1 MSPHQAANE
10 HQMVIE
16 SSLTGKAE
24 RHMAGKRQTAWIA
37 AASIAIMMAGQMG
50 AATVAAAQSVP
61 LPPPAPLPKTGAAPQ
76 PPGAIPNAKGPG
88 AQGSQKAQSDQKA
101 PSGEQQAQSSS
112 PLQQLQQWLP
122 PIFGGGDEKKEQQQP
137 QQQAPQQQAPQQQAR
152 PSANFEPKQRA
163 LADKVSAYLTRVQV
177 MSGDFAQVG
186 PDGRRSQGQF
196 YVQKP
201 GKIRFDY
208 DSPSRIDIIA
218 DGSSVVVRDRK
229 LATQDVYPLSQTP
242 LRFLLADRIDL
253 LKDTTVTAISAD
265 ESYVT
270 VVVEEK
276 HVVVGTSKLM
286 MMFGAKDFQLKQWIV
301 TDPQG
306 YDTTVALSN
315 LDTAKRPDPDMFKI
329 DYTQYPN

>member
-1 MSPHQAANE
+1 M
-10 HQMVIE
+10 
-16 SSLTGKAE
+16 T
-24 RHMAGKRQTAWIA
+24 GKRQ
-37 AASIAIMMAGQMG
+37 AASIAAAWIAIAMAGQMV
-50 AATVAAAQSVP
+50 AASLAAAQSVP
-61 LPPPAPLPKTGAAPQ
+61 LPPPAPLPKTGAAPSAAPL
-76 PPGAIPNAKGPG
+76 PPGAIPNNTKGPSTPAQAG
-88 AQGSQKAQSDQKA
+88 GQKAQGSD
-101 PSGEQQAQSSS
+101 QQAQSNS

-137 QQQAPQQQAPQQQAR
+137 EKQAPQQQAR
-152 PSANFEPKQRA
+152 PNPNLEPKQRA
-163 LADKVSAYLTRVQV
+163 LVDRVSAYLTRVQV

-253 LKDTTVTAISAD
+253 LKDTTITTVSAD
-265 ESYVT
+265 DTYVT
-270 VVVEEK
+270 VVVEET
-276 HVVVGTSKLM
+276 HAVVGTSKLM

-306 YDTTVALSN
+306 YDTSVALTN

>member
-1 MSPHQAANE
+1 
-10 HQMVIE
+10 
-16 SSLTGKAE
+16 
-24 RHMAGKRQTAWIA
+24 
-37 AASIAIMMAGQMG
+37 
-50 AATVAAAQSVP
+50 VAAAQSVP
-61 LPPPAPLPKTGAAPQ
+61 LPPPAPLPKTGGASGGAPQ
-76 PPGAIPNAKGPG
+76 PPGSIPNAKGPSAP
-88 AQGSQKAQSDQKA
+88 AQPGGQKAQSDPKAHSDQKA
-101 PSGEQQAQSSS
+101 HSEQQAQSSS

-122 PIFGGGDEKKEQQQP
+122 PIFGGGDDKKEQQQP
-137 QQQAPQQQAPQQQAR
+137 QQQTPQQQAR
-152 PSANFEPKQRA
+152 PGGNFEPKQRA
-163 LADKVSAYLTRVQV
+163 LVDKVSAYLTRVQV
-177 MSGDFAQVG
+177 MSGDFAQIG

-265 ESYVT
+265 DTYVT

-276 HVVVGTSKLM
+276 HVVVGTSRLM

>member
-1 MSPHQAANE
+1 
-10 HQMVIE
+10 
-16 SSLTGKAE
+16 
-24 RHMAGKRQTAWIA
+24 MAGKRQ
-37 AASIAIMMAGQMG
+37 AASIAAAWIAIAMAGQMV
-50 AATVAAAQSVP
+50 AASVAAAQSIP
-61 LPPPAPLPKTGAAPQ
+61 LPPPAPLPKTGTAPGAAPQ
-76 PPGAIPNAKGPG
+76 PPGAIPNNAKGPSSPAPG
-88 AQGSQKAQSDQKA
+88 QKAQS
-101 PSGEQQAQSSS
+101 SEQQAQSNS

-137 QQQAPQQQAPQQQAR
+137 EKQPPQQQAR
-152 PSANFEPKQRA
+152 PNSNLEAKQRA
-163 LADKVSAYLTRVQV
+163 LVDRVSAYLTRVQV

-253 LKDTTVTAISAD
+253 LKDATVTAASAD
-265 ESYVT
+265 DTYVT
-270 VVVEEK
+270 VLVEEK
-276 HVVVGTSKLM
+276 HAVVGTSKLM

>member
-1 MSPHQAANE
+1 
-10 HQMVIE
+10 
-16 SSLTGKAE
+16 
-24 RHMAGKRQTAWIA
+24 MAGKRQTAWIA
-37 AASIAIMMAGQMG
+37 IAIAAQMVAAS
-50 AATVAAAQSVP
+50 VAAAQSVP
-61 LPPPAPLPKTGAAPQ
+61 LPPPAPLPKTGAAPGAAPQ
-76 PPGAIPNAKGPG
+76 PPGAIPNAKGANTSGPSTP
-88 AQGSQKAQSDQKA
+88 AQAGSQKAQG
-101 PSGEQQAQSSS
+101 GEQQAQSGS

-122 PIFGGGDEKKEQQQP
+122 PIFGGGDEKKEQQP
-137 QQQAPQQQAPQQQAR
+137 EKQAPQQQAR
-152 PSANFEPKQRA
+152 PGPSFEAKQRA
-163 LADKVSAYLTRVQV
+163 LVDKVSAYLTRVQV

-186 PDGRRSQGQF
+186 PDGRRSAGQF
-196 YVQKP
+196 YMQKP

-208 DSPSRIDIIA
+208 DSPSRIDIVA

-253 LKDTTVTAISAD
+253 LKDTTVTAVSAD
-265 ESYVT
+265 DTYVT

-276 HVVVGTSKLM
+276 QALIGTSKLM

>member
-1 MSPHQAANE
+1 MNRG
-10 HQMVIE
+10 
-16 SSLTGKAE
+16 LRRTAE
-24 RHMAGKRQTAWIA
+24 CHMAGKRQTVR
-37 AASIAIMMAGQMG
+37 IAIAGIAILMAGQVV
-50 AATVAAAQSVP
+50 AASVAAAQSVP
-61 LPPPAPLPKTGAAPQ
+61 LPPPAPLPKTGAASGGAPQ
-76 PPGAIPNAKGPG
+76 PPGSIPNAKGPSTG
-88 AQGSQKAQSDQKA
+88 PSAPAQAGGQKAQSEPKA
-101 PSGEQQAQSSS
+101 QSEQQAQSSS

-137 QQQAPQQQAPQQQAR
+137 QQQAPQQQAR
-152 PSANFEPKQRA
+152 PGANFEPRQRA

-253 LKDTTVTAISAD
+253 LKDATVTAVSAD
-265 ESYVT
+265 DTYVT
-270 VVVEEK
+270 VLVEEK
-276 HVVVGTSKLM
+276 HAVIGTSKLM

-315 LDTAKRPDPDMFKI
+315 LDTAKRPDPDMFRI

>member
-1 MSPHQAANE
+1 
-10 HQMVIE
+10 
-16 SSLTGKAE
+16 
-24 RHMAGKRQTAWIA
+24 
-37 AASIAIMMAGQMG
+37 MAGQMA
-50 AATVAAAQSVP
+50 AATMAAAQSVP
-61 LPPPAPLPKTGAAPQ
+61 LPPPAPLPKTGTTPGAAPQ
-76 PPGAIPNAKGPG
+76 PPGAIPNAKGPS
-88 AQGSQKAQSDQKA
+88 APAQSGQKSQ
-101 PSGEQQAQSSS
+101 SGEQQAQSSS

-122 PIFGGGDEKKEQQQP
+122 PIFGGGDEKKEQP

-152 PSANFEPKQRA
+152 PGSNFEPKQRA
-163 LADKVSAYLTRVQV
+163 LVDKVSAYLTRVQV
-177 MSGDFAQVG
+177 MSGDFAQIG

-201 GKIRFDY
+201 GKVRFDY

-253 LKDTTVTAISAD
+253 MKDATVTAVSAD
-265 ESYVT
+265 ETYVT
-270 VVVEEK
+270 VLVEEK
-276 HVVVGTSKLM
+276 HAVIGTSKLM

-315 LDTAKRPDPDMFKI
+315 LDTAKRPDPDMFRI

>member
-1 MSPHQAANE
+1 
-10 HQMVIE
+10 
-16 SSLTGKAE
+16 
-24 RHMAGKRQTAWIA
+24 MAGKRQ
-37 AASIAIMMAGQMG
+37 AASIAAAWIAIVMAGQMV
-50 AATVAAAQSVP
+50 AATMAAAQSVP
-61 LPPPAPLPKTGAAPQ
+61 LPPPAPLPKTGTTPGAAPQ
-76 PPGAIPNAKGPG
+76 PPGAIPNAKGPS
-88 AQGSQKAQSDQKA
+88 APAQSGQKSQ
-101 PSGEQQAQSSS
+101 SGEQQAQSSS

-122 PIFGGGDEKKEQQQP
+122 PIFGGGDEKKEQP

-152 PSANFEPKQRA
+152 PGSNFEPKQRA
-163 LADKVSAYLTRVQV
+163 LVDKVSAYLTRVQV
-177 MSGDFAQVG
+177 MSGDFAQIG

-201 GKIRFDY
+201 GKVRFDY

-253 LKDTTVTAISAD
+253 LKDATVTAVSAD
-265 ESYVT
+265 ETYVT
-270 VVVEEK
+270 VLVEEK
-276 HVVVGTSKLM
+276 HAVIGTSKLM

-315 LDTAKRPDPDMFKI
+315 LDTAKRPDPDMFRI

>member
-1 MSPHQAANE
+1 
-10 HQMVIE
+10 
-16 SSLTGKAE
+16 
-24 RHMAGKRQTAWIA
+24 
-37 AASIAIMMAGQMG
+37 MAGQL
-50 AATVAAAQSVP
+50 VAASVATAQSVP

-76 PPGAIPNAKGPG
+76 PPGAIPNAKGPS
-88 AQGSQKAQSDQKA
+88 APTQGQKAQSGD
-101 PSGEQQAQSSS
+101 QQAQSSG

-137 QQQAPQQQAPQQQAR
+137 EKQAPQQQAR
-152 PSANFEPKQRA
+152 PGPNFEPKQRA
-163 LADKVSAYLTRVQV
+163 LVDKVSAYLTRVQV

-201 GKIRFDY
+201 GKVRFDY

-253 LKDTTVTAISAD
+253 LKDTTVTAVSAD
-265 ESYVT
+265 DTYVT

-276 HVVVGTSKLM
+276 QALIGTSKLM

-306 YDTTVALSN
+306 YDTSVALTN

>member
-1 MSPHQAANE
+1 
-10 HQMVIE
+10 
-16 SSLTGKAE
+16 
-24 RHMAGKRQTAWIA
+24 MAGKRQ
-37 AASIAIMMAGQMG
+37 AASIAAAWIAIVMAGQMV
-50 AATVAAAQSVP
+50 AATMAAAQSVP
-61 LPPPAPLPKTGAAPQ
+61 LPPPAPLPKTGTTPGAAPQ
-76 PPGAIPNAKGPG
+76 PPGAIPNAKGANTSGPG
-88 AQGSQKAQSDQKA
+88 APAQGAQKAQ
-101 PSGEQQAQSSS
+101 SGEQQAQSSS

-137 QQQAPQQQAPQQQAR
+137 PQQQQTPQQQAPQQQAR
-152 PSANFEPKQRA
+152 PGSNFEPKQRA
-163 LADKVSAYLTRVQV
+163 LVDKVSAYLTRVQV
-177 MSGDFAQVG
+177 MSGDFAQIG

-201 GKIRFDY
+201 GKVRFDY

-253 LKDTTVTAISAD
+253 LKDATVTAVSAD
-265 ESYVT
+265 ETYVT
-270 VVVEEK
+270 VLVEEK
-276 HVVVGTSKLM
+276 HAVIGTSKLM

>member
-1 MSPHQAANE
+1 
-10 HQMVIE
+10 
-16 SSLTGKAE
+16 
-24 RHMAGKRQTAWIA
+24 
-37 AASIAIMMAGQMG
+37 
-50 AATVAAAQSVP
+50 
-61 LPPPAPLPKTGAAPQ
+61 
-76 PPGAIPNAKGPG
+76 
-88 AQGSQKAQSDQKA
+88 
-101 PSGEQQAQSSS
+101 
-112 PLQQLQQWLP
+112 LP
-122 PIFGGGDEKKEQQQP
+122 PIFGGGDEKKEQP

-152 PSANFEPKQRA
+152 PGSNFEPKQRA
-163 LADKVSAYLTRVQV
+163 LVDKVSAYLTRVQV
-177 MSGDFAQVG
+177 MSGDFAQIG

-201 GKIRFDY
+201 GKVRFDY

-253 LKDTTVTAISAD
+253 MKDATVTAVSAD
-265 ESYVT
+265 ETYVT
-270 VVVEEK
+270 VLVEEK
-276 HVVVGTSKLM
+276 HAVIGTSKLM

-315 LDTAKRPDPDMFKI
+315 LDTAKRPDPDMFRI

>member
-1 MSPHQAANE
+1 
-10 HQMVIE
+10 
-16 SSLTGKAE
+16 
-24 RHMAGKRQTAWIA
+24 MAGKRQ
-37 AASIAIMMAGQMG
+37 AASIAAAWIAIVMAGQMV
-50 AATVAAAQSVP
+50 AATMAAAQSVP
-61 LPPPAPLPKTGAAPQ
+61 LPPPAPLPKTGTTTGAAPQ
-76 PPGAIPNAKGPG
+76 PPGAIPNAKGPSAAPSTP
-88 AQGSQKAQSDQKA
+88 AQAGGQKAQS
-101 PSGEQQAQSSS
+101 SEQQAQSSS

-122 PIFGGGDEKKEQQQP
+122 PIFGGGDEKKEQQ
-137 QQQAPQQQAPQQQAR
+137 PQQQAPQQQAR
-152 PSANFEPKQRA
+152 PGSNFEPKQRA
-163 LADKVSAYLTRVQV
+163 LVDKVSAYLTRVQV

-196 YVQKP
+196 YLQKP
-201 GKIRFDY
+201 GKVRFDY
-208 DSPSRIDIIA
+208 DLPSRIDIIA

-253 LKDTTVTAISAD
+253 LKDATVTAVSAD
-265 ESYVT
+265 ETYVT
-270 VVVEEK
+270 VLVEEK
-276 HVVVGTSKLM
+276 HAVIGTSKLM

>member
-1 MSPHQAANE
+1 
-10 HQMVIE
+10 
-16 SSLTGKAE
+16 
-24 RHMAGKRQTAWIA
+24 MAGKRQ
-37 AASIAIMMAGQMG
+37 AASIAAAWIAIVMAGQMV
-50 AATVAAAQSVP
+50 AATMAAAQSVP
-61 LPPPAPLPKTGAAPQ
+61 LPPPAPLPKIGTTPGAAPQ
-76 PPGAIPNAKGPG
+76 PPGAIPNAKGANTSGPG
-88 AQGSQKAQSDQKA
+88 APAQGAQKAQ
-101 PSGEQQAQSSS
+101 SGEQQAQSSS

-137 QQQAPQQQAPQQQAR
+137 PQQQQTPQQQPPQQQAR
-152 PSANFEPKQRA
+152 PGSNFEPKQRA
-163 LADKVSAYLTRVQV
+163 LVDKVSAYLTRVQV
-177 MSGDFAQVG
+177 MSGDFAQIG

-201 GKIRFDY
+201 GKVRFDY

-253 LKDTTVTAISAD
+253 LKDATVTAVSAD
-265 ESYVT
+265 DTYVT
-270 VVVEEK
+270 VLVEEK
-276 HVVVGTSKLM
+276 HAVIGTSKLM

-315 LDTAKRPDPDMFKI
+315 LDTAKRPDPDMFRI

>member
-1 MSPHQAANE
+1 
-10 HQMVIE
+10 
-16 SSLTGKAE
+16 
-24 RHMAGKRQTAWIA
+24 MAGKRQ
-37 AASIAIMMAGQMG
+37 AASIAAAWIAIVMAGQMV
-50 AATVAAAQSVP
+50 AATMAAAQSVP
-61 LPPPAPLPKTGAAPQ
+61 LPPPAPLPKTGPTPGAAPQ
-76 PPGAIPNAKGPG
+76 PPGAIPNAKGPSAP
-88 AQGSQKAQSDQKA
+88 AQGAQKAQS
-101 PSGEQQAQSSS
+101 SEQQAQSSS

-122 PIFGGGDEKKEQQQP
+122 PIFGGGDEKKEQP

-152 PSANFEPKQRA
+152 PGSNFEPKQRA
-163 LADKVSAYLTRVQV
+163 LVDKVSAYLTRVQV
-177 MSGDFAQVG
+177 MSGDFAQIG

-201 GKIRFDY
+201 GKVRFDY

-253 LKDTTVTAISAD
+253 MKDATVTAVSAD
-265 ESYVT
+265 ETYVT
-270 VVVEEK
+270 VLVEEK
-276 HVVVGTSKLM
+276 HAVIGTSKLM

-315 LDTAKRPDPDMFKI
+315 LDTAKRPDPDMFRI